1 MALLEIKDLRI
12 TFTRRGRAPV
22 RAVDGLD
29 LEVDSGQ
36 TVGLVGESGCGKSIT
51 SLSVLGLLP
60 KRGVEVSGSIKYD
73 GRELLTMRDDAR
85 RSIRGEE
92 IAMIFQD
99 PMTSLNPVVRIGVQI
114 TESLRRHRGMGK
126 GEAIAQAERLLV
138 RVGIPAPRQRLGEFP
153 HQLSGGMRQ
162 RVLIAI
168 ALACEPRMLIA
179 DEPTT
184 ALDVTVQAQILDL
197 LKEQVVEN
205 GTALMMIT
213 HDMGVVAEIC
223 DHVTVMYAGRAV
235 ESGDIQDLFA
245 RPTHQYTNGLL
256 AAMPRLETPR
266 DQPLNPIPGNADQR
280 LPWSEG
286 CAFMPRCAAAT
297 AACGAG
303 APPMMPLTD
312 DHAHRCLVP
321 VPHGSGSSG
330 TNPPPSASASSSTS
344 APTSS
349 TEAMSS

>member
-1 MALLEIKDLRI
+1 MALLEIRDLHI

-22 RAVDGLD
+22 RAVDGLNLD
-29 LEVDSGQ
+29 VDSGQ

-60 KRGVEVSGSIKYD
+60 KRGVEVTGSIMYD
-73 GRELLTMRDDAR
+73 GQELLTMADGPR
-85 RSIRGEE
+85 RSIRGKE

-114 TESLRRHRGMGK
+114 TESLRRHKGMSK
-126 GEAIAQAERLLV
+126 GAAMAEAERLLT
-138 RVGIPAPRQRLGEFP
+138 RVGIPAPQQRLGEFP

-197 LKEQVVEN
+197 LKEQVVES

-235 ESGDIQDLFA
+235 ETAGVQDLFA
-245 RPTHQYTNGLL
+245 RPTHRYTHGLL

-286 CAFMPRCAAAT
+286 CAFMPRCAAAIS
-297 AACGAG
+297 ACGQG
-303 APPMMPLTD
+303 APGMEPLND
-312 DHAHRCLVP
+312 DHLHRCYVP
-321 VPHGSGSSG
+321 VPHSE
-330 TNPPPSASASSSTS
+330 TS
-344 APTSS
+344 PQ
-349 TEAMSS
+349 TEAVSL

>member
-1 MALLEIKDLRI
+1 MALLEIRDLRI
-12 TFTRRGRAPV
+12 SFMRRGRPPV

-29 LEVDSGQ
+29 LDVDGGQ

-60 KRGVEVSGSIKYD
+60 KRGVEVSGSIRYD
-73 GRELLTMRDDAR
+73 GIELLSLNDDAR
-85 RSIRGEE
+85 RSIRGRE
-92 IAMIFQD
+92 ISMIFQD

-114 TESLRRHRGMGK
+114 TEPLRRHKGMTK
-126 GEAIAQAERLLV
+126 GAAMDAAERLLR

-168 ALACEPRMLIA
+168 ALACGPRMLIA

-197 LKEQVVEN
+197 LKEQVVES

-213 HDMGVVAEIC
+213 HDMGVVAELC

-235 ESGDIQDLFA
+235 EAGNVRDLFA
-245 RPTHQYTNGLL
+245 HPTHRYTAGLL

-266 DQPLNPIPGNADQR
+266 DAPLNPIPGSADQK
-280 LPWSEG
+280 LPWDDG

-297 AACGAG
+297 AACGRG
-303 APPMMPLTD
+303 LPPMQSTGWNAVGGGLD
-312 DHAHRCLVP
+312 EEHLHRCL
-321 VPHGSGSSG
+321 
-330 TNPPPSASASSSTS
+330 NP
-344 APTSS
+344 APALAKK
-349 TEAMSS
+349 AMTP